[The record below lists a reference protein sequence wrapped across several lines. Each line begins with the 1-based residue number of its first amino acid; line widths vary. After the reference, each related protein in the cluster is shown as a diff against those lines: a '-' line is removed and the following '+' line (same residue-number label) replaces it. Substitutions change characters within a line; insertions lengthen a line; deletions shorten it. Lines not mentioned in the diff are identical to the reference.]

1 MYTLS
6 SNDLGYV
13 AIEEEVVETIS
24 GVAAMGCYG
33 VVGMV
38 PQNIQSGIGEILGI
52 ESVRRGVEA
61 RASENGFI
69 INLYCI
75 IGYGIKISEV
85 AANVMQHVTYAV
97 QEIAGIPVSNVSVN
111 VKGVK
116 VIQ

>member
-13 AIEEEVVETIS
+13 AIEEEIVETIS

-61 RASENGFI
+61 NKDPYLTNK
-69 INLYCI
+69 IN
-75 IGYGIKISEV
+75 IKDNINSWLV
-85 AANVMQHVTYAV
+85 FDLT
-97 QEIAGIPVSNVSVN
+97 
-111 VKGVK
+111 
-116 VIQ
+116 